1 MRKALK
7 EIYDN
12 KVTRIKHEQLKN
24 IDWEEL
30 FLFGIDESA
39 YIYNITDIDGMTVY
53 ENDDITLI
61 GYVLYFEDEFNVETT
76 EYYIIDCEIDRID
89 NCKNEDKI
97 IINDTEIILDAYVNK
112 KVDKVFYDIIED
124 FEIKTGDITPMQ
136 SDDVNQFKI
145 TIKQYIK
152 QNLGLNEECD
162 LNGE

>member
-1 MRKALK
+1 MTRQN
-7 EIYDN
+7 EIKFN
-12 KVTRIKHEQLKN
+12 SINHSIRRIDRN
-24 IDWEEL
+24 
-30 FLFGIDESA
+30 
-39 YIYNITDIDGMTVY
+39 
-53 ENDDITLI
+53 
-61 GYVLYFEDEFNVETT
+61 
-76 EYYIIDCEIDRID
+76 DCEIDRIE

>member
-7 EIYDN
+7 EIYNN
-12 KVTRIKHEQLKN
+12 KVTRIKNEQLKN
-24 IDWEEL
+24 IDWEESYI
-30 FLFGIDESA
+30 FNIDESA
-39 YIYNITDIDGMTVY
+39 EMQNITDIYSMTIDKKY
-53 ENDDITLI
+53 ESALI
-61 GYVLYFEDEFNVETT
+61 GYVLYFKDETI
-76 EYYIIDCEIDRID
+76 EYYIIDFEIDRIE

-136 SDDVNQFKI
+136 TDDVNQFKI

>member
-12 KVTRIKHEQLKN
+12 KVTKIKHEQLKN
-24 IDWEEL
+24 IDWEESYI
-30 FLFGIDESA
+30 FNIDESA
-39 YIYNITDIDGMTVY
+39 EMQSITDICSMTIDKKY
-53 ENDDITLI
+53 ESALI
-61 GYVLYFEDEFNVETT
+61 GYVLYFKDETI

>member
-7 EIYDN
+7 EIYNN
-12 KVTRIKHEQLKN
+12 KVTRIKNEQLKN
-24 IDWEEL
+24 IDWEESYI
-30 FLFGIDESA
+30 FNIDESA
-39 YIYNITDIDGMTVY
+39 EMQNITDICSMTIDKKY
-53 ENDDITLI
+53 ESALI
-61 GYVLYFEDEFNVETT
+61 GYVLYFKDETI
-76 EYYIIDCEIDRID
+76 EYYIINFEIDRID

>member
-12 KVTRIKHEQLKN
+12 KVTKIKHEQLKN
-24 IDWEEL
+24 IDWEESYI
-30 FLFGIDESA
+30 FNIDESA
-39 YIYNITDIDGMTVY
+39 EMQNITDIYSMTIDTKY
-53 ENDDITLI
+53 ESVLI
-61 GYVLYFEDEFNVETT
+61 GYVLYFKDETI
-76 EYYIIDCEIDRID
+76 EYYIIDFEIDRIE

-97 IINDTEIILDAYVNK
+97 IINDTEIILDAFVNK

-152 QNLGLNEECD
+152 QNLGLNEGHD

>member
-12 KVTRIKHEQLKN
+12 KVTKIKHEQLKN
-24 IDWEEL
+24 IDWEESYI
-30 FLFGIDESA
+30 FNIDESA
-39 YIYNITDIDGMTVY
+39 EMQNITDICSMTIDKKY
-53 ENDDITLI
+53 ESALI
-61 GYVLYFEDEFNVETT
+61 GYVLYFKDETI
-76 EYYIIDCEIDRID
+76 EYYIINFEIDRID

-152 QNLGLNEECD
+152 QNLGLNERCD